1 MKRLA
6 GTTDAPRAAGIGAEM
21 DFGKLKGYIFDL
33 DGTLFA
39 STGIWRGIY
48 ADTLAHFGKE
58 MPDDYVTAV
67 THLDIARGTAYT
79 AERFGL
85 DQREVE
91 RLWREKAAK
100 AYGEVVSLT
109 PHATELLS
117 AIRACGGRLAVATAL
132 DEDLSKMCLTRH
144 GAEGFF
150 QVIATV
156 KDAGRDKR
164 FPDVYLAAAKGLG
177 LAPSDCAVVEDG
189 LTGARTAKRAGF
201 FVAGVRD
208 AASGSSAEDMLSVCD
223 TFADDFGDY
232 LPLFSAGG
240 KGC

>member
-1 MKRLA
+1 
-6 GTTDAPRAAGIGAEM
+6 M

-117 AIRACGGRLAVATAL
+117 AIRA
-132 DEDLSKMCLTRH
+132 SQMCRARH
-144 GAEGFF
+144 GAVGLI
-150 QVIATV
+150 QVFATV
-156 KDAGRDKR
+156 QDAGMVKR
-164 FPDVYLAAAKGLG
+164 FPVVLLGAA
-177 LAPSDCAVVEDG
+177 
-189 LTGARTAKRAGF
+189 
-201 FVAGVRD
+201 
-208 AASGSSAEDMLSVCD
+208 
-223 TFADDFGDY
+223 
-232 LPLFSAGG
+232 
-240 KGC
+240 